1 MIEREMFKKRR
12 KKGKKNKSKKRES
25 KQGYIQ
31 EESNQGIKELTSSNK
46 KSKEREEDKQRKRSA
61 TRACYS
67 ILRLLARR

>member
-46 KSKEREEDKQRKRSA
+46 KSKE
-61 TRACYS
+61 
-67 ILRLLARR
+67 